1 MSASWREL
9 SFLSI
14 REVNELYRS
23 RQLSPVEL
31 TQAHLDGIDELDGRL
46 KSYVTLL
53 PDQAMASARIA
64 EKEMNKGEYRGPLHG
79 IPFALKDLFHTKGI
93 TTEAHSKV
101 MEGYVPDED
110 ATVVS
115 RLHQAGAVLLGKQ
128 AMGEFAV
135 GSLKTELYDRP
146 RNPWHSDYDTGGSSS
161 GSAAAVAAGL
171 CMAALGTDTGGSIR
185 GPASYCGVVGLKP
198 TYGRV
203 SRHGVVPLS
212 WSLDHCGP
220 ITRRVEDAACVLSAI
235 AGYDPRDATSS
246 NAPVADYA
254 GALTGKV
261 RGTTIGVPRHF
272 FTRPETGIGQE
283 SLSAIEIALGVL
295 EGLGAKVE
303 EVRVPALDYF
313 RMAHTSIMLSEAFT
327 YHRKNLSAR
336 AMDYSDVTW
345 NHLASGSFFT
355 AADYVQAQRI
365 RSSLTKDFHRV
376 LQQVDFIAMPSTPR
390 PAWPISQGDR
400 VSPLEPH
407 NFRACFNMTG
417 MPAITVPCGLNESGL
432 PLGLQLAGKPFDES
446 GLLNVAHTYQQH
458 SGHMERRPPL

>member
-14 REVNELYRS
+14 KEINGLYRS

-254 GALTGKV
+254 GALTGEV

-283 SLSAIEIALGVL
+283 SLSAIEAALGCWRDWAP
-295 EGLGAKVE
+295 G
-303 EVRVPALDYF
+303 
-313 RMAHTSIMLSEAFT
+313 
-327 YHRKNLSAR
+327 
-336 AMDYSDVTW
+336 W
-345 NHLASGSFFT
+345 
-355 AADYVQAQRI
+355 
-365 RSSLTKDFHRV
+365 
-376 LQQVDFIAMPSTPR
+376 
-390 PAWPISQGDR
+390 
-400 VSPLEPH
+400 
-407 NFRACFNMTG
+407 
-417 MPAITVPCGLNESGL
+417 
-432 PLGLQLAGKPFDES
+432 
-446 GLLNVAHTYQQH
+446 
-458 SGHMERRPPL
+458 RR

>member
-9 SFLSI
+9 CFLSFK
-14 REVNELYRS
+14 EVNGLYRS
-23 RQLSPVEL
+23 RQLSPPEL
-31 TQAHLDGIDELDGRL
+31 TQAHLDGIEELNGRL
-46 KSYVTLL
+46 KCYVTLL
-53 PDQAMASARIA
+53 PDQAMACARIA
-64 EKEMNKGEYRGPLHG
+64 EEEMSKGKFRGPLHG
-79 IPFALKDLFHTKGI
+79 IPFALKDLFHTKDV

-110 ATVVS
+110 ATVVA
-115 RLHQAGAVLLGKQ
+115 RMHQAGAVLLGKQ

-135 GSLKTELYDRP
+135 GSLKTGLYDRP
-146 RNPWHSDYDTGGSSS
+146 RNPWRLDYDTGGSSS
-161 GSAAAVAAGL
+161 GSAAGVAAGL

-220 ITRRVEDAACVLSAI
+220 ITRRVEDAAYVLSAI
-235 AGYDPRDATSS
+235 AGFDLRDATSS
-246 NAPVADYA
+246 SATVADYA
-254 GALTGKV
+254 DALTGEV
-261 RGTTIGVPRHF
+261 RGLTIGMPRHF
-272 FTRPETGIGQE
+272 FTRPETGIDQE
-283 SLSAIEIALGVL
+283 SLSAVEVALRVL

-303 EVRVPALDYF
+303 EVRVPALDYY
-313 RMAHTSIMLSEAFT
+313 RMAHSTIMLSEAFA
-327 YHRKNLSAR
+327 YHRDNLGAR

-345 NHLASGSFFT
+345 NHLAAGSFFT

-365 RSSLTKDFHRV
+365 RSSLTRDFHRV
-376 LQQVDFIAMPSTPR
+376 LQGVDFIAMPSTPK

-400 VSPLEPH
+400 VAPLEPH

-417 MPAITVPCGLNESGL
+417 MPAITVPCGFSEGGL
-432 PLGLQLAGKPFDES
+432 PLGLQLAGRPFDEG
-446 GLLNVAHTYQQH
+446 GLLNTAYAYQQH
-458 SGHMERRPPL
+458 SGNSGHRPRL